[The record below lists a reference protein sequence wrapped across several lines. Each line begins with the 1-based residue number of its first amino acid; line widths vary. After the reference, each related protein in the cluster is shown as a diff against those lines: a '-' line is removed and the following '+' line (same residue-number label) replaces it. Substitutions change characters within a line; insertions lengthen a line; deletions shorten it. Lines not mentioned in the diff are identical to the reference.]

1 MTQNR
6 YFQQKKSLIFKIL
19 GTSLV
24 LAGVVFGLNTLNNSE
39 TANLAKAAPLA
50 NIDLSSLAVNCN
62 SVKSSALT
70 TTCVFDLPPTFTLPT
85 GFALGV
91 GDAVP
96 AGTCTTA
103 SNKVTCVSVPIGSL
117 TRIQKVF
124 AKIGTGTSVDTGDQA
139 YIQPS
144 DTKTATGSFIFSPEK
159 GSTSPLFRSSD
170 PVTVTLRN
178 FKSDIA
184 TSPATGEFT
193 CTISTR
199 PFQPK
204 NGAAAWVNLGTN
216 IAYDPVNG
224 CAAQFTKA
232 IRGTGLNWSI
242 KTTVTNVADTTLTYD
257 LYDHFVLRFQ
267 GSGIASG
274 G

>member
-1 MTQNR
+1 MR
-6 YFQQKKSLIFKIL
+6 FFQQKKSLIFKIL

-24 LAGVVFGLNTLNNSE
+24 LTGVVFGLNTLNNSE
-39 TANLAKAAPLA
+39 TSKLAKAAPLA
-50 NIDLSSLAVNCN
+50 NTELSSLAVNCT

-91 GDAVP
+91 GDSDP
-96 AGTCTTA
+96 AGTCTPK
-103 SNKVTCVSVPIGSL
+103 SNKVTCVSVPIGSQ

-144 DTKTATGSFIFSPEK
+144 NTKTATGNFVFSPEK

-178 FKSDIA
+178 FKSDID
-184 TSPATGEFT
+184 TSPAAGTYT

-199 PFQPK
+199 TFQPK
-204 NGAAAWVNLGTN
+204 NGTVTWVNLGTG

-224 CAAQFTKA
+224 CTAQFTKA
-232 IRGTGLNWSI
+232 IRGTGLNWSV
-242 KTTVTNVADTTLTYD
+242 KATVTNIADTTLTYD